1 MEDGE
6 RSRVTPTEG
15 VRIVRWGD
23 AVEKRSLF
31 KMVEGRRVGN
41 RGIICTVR

>member
-31 KMVEGRRVGN
+31 IFSIERIDSSLVFL
-41 RGIICTVR
+41 